1 MTDIHHYITELLKGN
16 VLPGEP
22 PFSLD
27 SNFRAVDREDYLSY
41 LPALCRFIE
50 TEKDLF
56 KRSIARLVLERI
68 IPDKPDLAIANCLLK
83 GLEDP
88 DRITRDLLLSHIEPL
103 LLPDGTNIEP
113 IKQCVRKG
121 DFLERTSALKAL
133 RAAPGIEGELF
144 LLEVLR
150 RTDNFWDIETIAVI
164 LGDIGS
170 VFSLPVLMARLENE
184 TMETDELI
192 YQALEKIASR
202 LEMPSELR
210 EQLGNPDFWKVNWQG
225 TKESFMGFMAM
236 VTMISGN
243 SDNPEAEDQLG
254 EIFREEMHVDIA
266 PFRTYR
272 ELRLCSNDE
281 DMFGAMV
288 GIEESLQSRIL
299 LEVALSNAGISESR
313 ESQFEGIYFNMLND
327 YLFTRLRRKIRF
339 ADDDF

>member
-1 MTDIHHYITELLKGN
+1 MTDIDRYITQLLDGN

-27 SNFRAVDREDYLSY
+27 SNFRAVDREAYQSY
-41 LPALCRFIE
+41 LPVLCRFIE
-50 TEKDLF
+50 TETDLF

-68 IPDKPDLAIANCLLK
+68 IPDKPDLATANCLLK

-88 DRITRDLLLSHIEPL
+88 DRITRNSLLSHIEPL
-103 LLPDGTNIEP
+103 QLPEGTDLES
-113 IKQCVRKG
+113 IKECIRKG
-121 DFLERTSALKAL
+121 DFLVRSSALKAL

-150 RTDNFWDIETIAVI
+150 RTDNFWDIETIADI

-184 TMETDELI
+184 TAETDEDI
-192 YQALEKIASR
+192 YLALEKIASR
-202 LEMPSELR
+202 LDMPKDLR
-210 EQLGNPDFWKVNWQG
+210 AQLGDPDFWKVKWQG
-225 TKESFMGFMAM
+225 TKESFVGFMAM
-236 VTMISGN
+236 VALMSGN
-243 SDNPEAEDQLG
+243 GDNPEAADQLG

-266 PFRTYR
+266 PFQTYR

-299 LEVALSNAGISESR
+299 LEVALSDTGISESR
-313 ESQFEGIYFNMLND
+313 ESQFEGVYFNMLND